1 MRHHASLA
9 VVFFLLKYDYYFVC
23 MVFAFV
29 YVCGRQKR
37 VLGPLEL
44 ELQAVVSHLTKVQ
57 EIELGSSG
65 RAVMHT

>member
-44 ELQAVVSHLTKVQ
+44 CCELHMGA
-57 EIELGSSG
+57 GY
-65 RAVMHT
+65 